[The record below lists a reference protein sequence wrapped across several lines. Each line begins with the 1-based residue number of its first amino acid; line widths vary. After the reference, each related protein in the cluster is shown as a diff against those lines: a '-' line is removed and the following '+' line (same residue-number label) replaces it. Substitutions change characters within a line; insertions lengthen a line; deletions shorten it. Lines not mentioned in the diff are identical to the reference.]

1 MDLEKRF
8 RRALS
13 LILIVIFVLCF
24 CGTVETK
31 EKPNYKKLQEKYNIS
46 QCFLR
51 ALEEESSFYPCDKTC
66 RSLEKLFEE
75 YADVYLVLMVYEK
88 GERIAIAE
96 YENGN
101 VSEFALRVCEKSERY
116 ERKLEKKMLE
126 KKNQVYKGEFVLTAY
141 CSCSKCCGKYA
152 NGITA
157 SGTHCKQGRTIAM
170 DKRFKFG
177 QKVKIEGLGNFV
189 NEDTGSCIKGNRIDV
204 YFDSHS
210 EALKFGVQKRK
221 VYLISD

>member
-8 RRALS
+8 RRVLS
-13 LILIVIFVLCF
+13 LIFIVIFVLCF

-46 QCFLR
+46 QCFLK
-51 ALEEESSFYPCDKTC
+51 ALEEESSFYPCDETC

-101 VSEFALRVCEKSERY
+101 VPEFALRVCDKSERY
-116 ERKLEKKMLE
+116 ERKLEKKML
-126 KKNQVYKGEFVLTAY
+126 KKKK
-141 CSCSKCCGKYA
+141 S
-152 NGITA
+152 II
-157 SGTHCKQGRTIAM
+157 SG
-170 DKRFKFG
+170 
-177 QKVKIEGLGNFV
+177 
-189 NEDTGSCIKGNRIDV
+189 RIC
-204 YFDSHS
+204 FDSI
-210 EALKFGVQKRK
+210 LF
-221 VYLISD
+221 LF